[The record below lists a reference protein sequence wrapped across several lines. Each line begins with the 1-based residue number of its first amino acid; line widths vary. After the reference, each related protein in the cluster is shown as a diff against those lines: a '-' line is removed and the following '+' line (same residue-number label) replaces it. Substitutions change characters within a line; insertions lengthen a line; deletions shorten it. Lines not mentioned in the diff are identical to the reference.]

1 MLALCL
7 LFRTFIFLFLIGYM
21 FQFPFRD
28 LFSRSSGSHFPD
40 FQGGPSGLLFR
51 SLRTS
56 SLIPEQLAMP
66 HVAIGPRSLLI
77 RDFTMGPYRMP
88 VAMARH
94 DSQKLPWMR
103 RLQGGLRGLGGGFW
117 GRPGGLRGYLAGKGP
132 IGVLA
137 GLLGCR

>member
-1 MLALCL
+1 MFVVPN
-7 LFRTFIFLFLIGYM
+7 LFFQFLIGYM

-77 RDFTMGPYRMP
+77 RDFNGFHNGPLYRIF
-88 VAMARH
+88 AA
-94 DSQKLPWMR
+94 
-103 RLQGGLRGLGGGFW
+103 
-117 GRPGGLRGYLAGKGP
+117 
-132 IGVLA
+132 
-137 GLLGCR
+137 